1 MAYKVWN
8 GSAWQT
14 ASNIKVFNGSTFAS
28 AISAKIWNGSSWVQ
42 FYPDSGGA
50 VITNQYISVNVD
62 ESYYEAAVGY
72 SLVNNGV
79 ATTSTI
85 STGETPIPGE
95 WLISG
100 NVSDYEV
107 RWTLNNT
114 NFVGVFDTPVAN
126 TWLSLN
132 TARIWTLITST
143 FNSEARRGID
153 VNLRHVSGTILANA
167 YIQLEA
173 IYGTPP

>member
-8 GSAWQT
+8 GSAWQN
-14 ASNIKVFNGSTFAS
+14 ASNIKVYNGSTFVS
-28 AISAKIWNGSSWVQ
+28 ATSAKIWDGSSWVQ

-50 VITNQYISVNVD
+50 VITNQYISVIVD
-62 ESYYEAAVGY
+62 ESFFEASVGY

-114 NFVGVFDTPVAN
+114 NFVGTLNTPDAN

-132 TARIWTLITST
+132 TARIWSLTTTAL
-143 FNSEARRGID
+143 NSEAIRGID
-153 VNLRHVSGTILANA
+153 VNLRHSNGTVLANA
-167 YIQLEA
+167 YIQFQA
-173 IYGTPP
+173 IYGIPP